1 MINEIWTRRQNM
13 MEQSGSGSSEKQK
26 YQSWNIHIKNSL
38 KASPFYERTW
48 NNAGNVKTYS
58 LKSKTSQ

>member
-1 MINEIWTRRQNM
+1 M

-38 KASPFYERTW
+38 KASPF
-48 NNAGNVKTYS
+48 
-58 LKSKTSQ
+58 